1 MQRTARRDVQAR
13 GALLLLASTALAAC
27 GGGASDE
34 RDAPKEP
41 ELTAAALG
49 EQVVL
54 TPAEWLAT
62 DPYAAADRDEGE
74 RQVRVCLAC
83 HSIAEGGANMIGP
96 NLYGFFGRKAGAVE
110 NFDYSAAIE
119 ETDFVWTPR
128 ALDAW
133 LRQPARFMPGNRMT
147 YPGVPR
153 KQDRDNLI
161 AYLLTATSDLG
172 ATAEEK

>member
-1 MQRTARRDVQAR
+1 MQRTARRDVQTR
-13 GALLLLASTALAAC
+13 GAMLLLASTALAAC
-27 GGGASDE
+27 GGGTSD
-34 RDAPKEP
+34 DPALPKEP
-41 ELTAAALG
+41 ELTAATLG
-49 EQVVL
+49 EQNVL
-54 TPAEWLAT
+54 APAQWLAT
-62 DPYAAADRDEGE
+62 EPYAAADRDAGE
-74 RQVRVCLAC
+74 RQARVCLAC

-110 NFDYSAAIE
+110 AFDYSSAIE

-147 YPGVPR
+147 YPGVPK

-161 AYLLTATSDLG
+161 AYLLTVTSDAG
-172 ATAEEK
+172 AAKEEE